1 MGTII
6 AGILYGNNQA
16 LKVNK
21 TYRTGECLRWGDP
34 KGGTMARKRK
44 PQYTVPEKTCWHLY
58 SLQNLHPEKF
68 VKVVGKILKKEH
80 LLIK

>member
-1 MGTII
+1 MQSRFRREWRLT
-6 AGILYGNNQA
+6 A
-16 LKVNK
+16 V
-21 TYRTGECLRWGDP
+21 RDP
-34 KGGTMARKRK
+34 KGGVMARKRK
-44 PQYTVPEKTCWHLY
+44 PQFTAPEKTCWHLY